1 MGEAVQEVGRVENE
15 LTDRLACAFRDYS
28 AARRRADRYR
38 TAILPRAQEAYELS
52 RKAYAGGVFEYLRV
66 LEAQR
71 AVAQANLEYVRAL
84 GEAWRTAGAI
94 SGLTLEDHWPPVPFP
109 RLDKE

>member
-1 MGEAVQEVGRVENE
+1 
-15 LTDRLACAFRDYS
+15 
-28 AARRRADRYR
+28 
-38 TAILPRAQEAYELS
+38 LPRAQEAYELS

-94 SGLTLEDHWPPVPFP
+94 SGLTLEDHWPPLPHAPSAEP
-109 RLDKE
+109 RKNP